1 MRKRL
6 FRQWND
12 FKRYNNP
19 WPSGF
24 TGWYSCIDGNNQFN
38 PEMTW
43 IHSRPLTPIP
53 AGANS
58 CRSTTSN
65 QLDWEDLQTL
75 PRLLVPVQTIWL
87 GRALSGWWKVRLALV
102 RISVGESRRY
112 RFSPIGKLDQCKT
125 LCGKIEKGR
134 MATMRSTREIDHLL
148 SHVDE
153 ILFPDGKPSRAG
165 TITPAIW
172 APSSKI
178 SKGKFRGPMIYYEL
192 RGKFPSSVF
201 AEDGFCWYHSSI
213 LFWPNRILLRGL
225 SGCCFRGK
233 SLLWSLQRACAS
245 SHPVVHV
252 GLIIHCVCAVHWDLV
267 EPAWLWESWDTK

>member
-1 MRKRL
+1 M
-6 FRQWND
+6 
-12 FKRYNNP
+12 
-19 WPSGF
+19 
-24 TGWYSCIDGNNQFN
+24 
-38 PEMTW
+38 
-43 IHSRPLTPIP
+43 
-53 AGANS
+53 
-58 CRSTTSN
+58 
-65 QLDWEDLQTL
+65 
-75 PRLLVPVQTIWL
+75 
-87 GRALSGWWKVRLALV
+87 

-192 RGKFPSSVF
+192 RGRFPSSVF
-201 AEDGFCWYHSSI
+201 AEDGFCCHSMLGIIRQFS
-213 LFWPNRILLRGL
+213 FDRTG
-225 SGCCFRGK
+225 SCCEGCQAAAFEGRVFFALC
-233 SLLWSLQRACAS
+233 SEPV
-245 SHPVVHV
+245 HPPIQ
-252 GLIIHCVCAVHWDLV
+252 LYM
-267 EPAWLWESWDTK
+267 